1 MFNLK
6 EQQLLDKDFKET
18 IWGSELLKDLE
29 EETKNDIEIL
39 KDVAQ
44 TLENDSDL
52 ELFYQTI
59 QSDINQ
65 IKTLQNNLKT
75 WDKAYET
82 SKYITLID
90 WPRKRIKSEIKDEAK
105 KMRDMVKANFND
117 RRGKILIAN
126 SKDSAQD
133 LYNMYKKLVELENL
147 INEFDKKFSAKKK
160 RKKHS

>member
-1 MFNLK
+1 MVYMCRQKGKLK
-6 EQQLLDKDFKET
+6 NKE
-18 IWGSELLKDLE
+18 
-29 EETKNDIEIL
+29 NDIEIL

-90 WPRKRIKSEIKDEAK
+90 WPRKRIKSEI
-105 KMRDMVKANFND
+105 
-117 RRGKILIAN
+117 
-126 SKDSAQD
+126 
-133 LYNMYKKLVELENL
+133 NL
-147 INEFDKKFSAKKK
+147 QNIV
-160 RKKHS
+160 